1 MPCLWVLI
9 RHYCRRFIPPSLYS
23 LLAQLKS
30 RKIEFLA
37 LSSRVFGLLNVVFGL
52 SNRGFGLLVLILD
65 NFDENFVFFIEFL
78 SKIRFFLLSE
88 GNFCPK
94 MVTFEGFLEQ
104 GYDLKSSFFTFEI
117 EFLVKIE
124 FLGS

>member
-1 MPCLWVLI
+1 M
-9 RHYCRRFIPPSLYS
+9 
-23 LLAQLKS
+23 
-30 RKIEFLA
+30 
-37 LSSRVFGLLNVVFGL
+37 
-52 SNRGFGLLVLILD
+52 
-65 NFDENFVFFIEFL
+65 FFIEFL

-104 GYDLKSSFFTFEI
+104 GYDLKSSFLTFEI